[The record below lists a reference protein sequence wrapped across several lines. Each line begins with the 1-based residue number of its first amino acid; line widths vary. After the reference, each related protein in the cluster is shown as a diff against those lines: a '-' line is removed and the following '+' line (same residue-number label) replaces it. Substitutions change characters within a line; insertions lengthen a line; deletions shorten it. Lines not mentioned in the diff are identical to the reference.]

1 MGKSVRS
8 HTVRFHNRIKKE
20 KLEKLEM
27 RRAEAISAR
36 AAAALAKFNADSA
49 AADSSMPSLTPMEV
63 ETAKILIEEEQAASG
78 NLMDG
83 VENLSEIPTQAS
95 GSMKKKRQTT
105 QRKSRK

>member
-49 AADSSMPSLTPMEV
+49 GTP
-63 ETAKILIEEEQAASG
+63 
-78 NLMDG
+78 
-83 VENLSEIPTQAS
+83 
-95 GSMKKKRQTT
+95 
-105 QRKSRK
+105 